1 MYLPRSFQIE
11 DLDRLKVVMREYSF
25 ATLIST
31 VDGAPVAT
39 HLPLLLRESA
49 LSPYGTLVGHVAR
62 ANPQW
67 RHFAAGSEALV
78 IFQGPHSYI
87 SPSWYQ
93 ATPAV
98 PTWNYVTVHAYG
110 RPQINDDAAWL
121 SAQLQ
126 ELIDTYEATQPEPWS
141 GALPD
146 EYRHKQMQAIVG
158 FELPITRL
166 EGKFKLGQNRAPAD
180 QQGVYAALRQSA
192 SPTAQQLA
200 QLMVDLCALDQSLE
214 P

>member
-1 MYLPRSFQIE
+1 MYIPRSFQID
-11 DLDRLKVVMREYSF
+11 DLDRLQAVMREYSF

-31 VDGAPVAT
+31 VDGAPFAT
-39 HLPLLLRESA
+39 HLPLLLRASP
-49 LSPYGTLVGHVAR
+49 LSPYGTLVGHLAR
-62 ANPQW
+62 ANPHW
-67 RHFAAGSEALV
+67 RHFAEAEALV

-87 SPSWYQ
+87 SPSWYGT
-93 ATPAV
+93 TPAV

-110 RPQINDDAAWL
+110 WPQIHEDPAWL

-126 ELIDTYEATQPEPWS
+126 ELIDTYEATQPQPWP
-141 GALPD
+141 GTLPD

-180 QQGVYAALRQSA
+180 QQGVYAALRQSS
-192 SPTAQQLA
+192 SPAAQE
-200 QLMVDLCALDQSLE
+200 LMRFMIDVCALE
-214 P
+214 EA

>member
-1 MYLPRSFQIE
+1 MYLPRSFQID
-11 DLDRLKVVMREYSF
+11 DLDRLKAVIREYSF
-25 ATLIST
+25 ATLISV
-31 VDGAPVAT
+31 VDGAPFAT
-39 HLPLLLRESA
+39 HLPLLLRESP
-49 LSPYGTLVGHVAR
+49 LSPYGTLVGHLAR
-62 ANPQW
+62 ANPHW
-67 RHFAAGSEALV
+67 RHFAAGDEALV

-110 RPQINDDAAWL
+110 RPQIHDDAGWL

-141 GALPD
+141 GVLPA
-146 EYRHKQMQAIVG
+146 EYRHQQIQAIVG
-158 FELPITRL
+158 FELPIARL
-166 EGKFKLGQNRAPAD
+166 EGKFKLGQNRASAD
-180 QQGVYAALRQSA
+180 QQGVYAALQQSS
-192 SPTAQQLA
+192 SPAAQE
-200 QLMVDLCALDQSLE
+200 LMRFMIDLCALE

>member
-1 MYLPRSFQIE
+1 MYLPRSFQID
-11 DLDRLKVVMREYSF
+11 DLDQLKAVMRDYGF

-31 VDGAPVAT
+31 VNGAPFAT
-39 HLPLLLRESA
+39 HLPLLVRESP
-49 LSPYGTLVGHVAR
+49 LSPYGTLVGHLAR
-62 ANPQW
+62 ANPHW
-67 RHFAAGSEALV
+67 RHFTADCEALV

-110 RPQINDDAAWL
+110 TPQIRDDAAWL

-141 GALPD
+141 GVLPP
-146 EYRHKQMQAIVG
+146 EYRHRLTQAIVG

-166 EGKFKLGQNRAPAD
+166 EGKFKLGQNRVPGD
-180 QQGVYAALRQSA
+180 QQGVYAALRQSS
-192 SPTAQQLA
+192 SPAAQQLA
-200 QLMVDLCALDQSLE
+200 QFMIDVCVLDETLLI
-214 P
+214 